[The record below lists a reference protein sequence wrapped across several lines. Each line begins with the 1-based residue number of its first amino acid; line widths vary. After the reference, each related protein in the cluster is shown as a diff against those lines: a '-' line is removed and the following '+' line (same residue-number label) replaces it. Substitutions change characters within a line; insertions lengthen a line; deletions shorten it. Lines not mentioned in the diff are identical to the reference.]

1 MNDLSH
7 NDETL
12 KIFDLSDVDGD
23 EAGLLPY
30 LGFELNQA
38 LYAVDIQRVREIKG
52 WEPLTPIPNTPEH
65 LCGVLNWGG
74 EIVPVVDLRL
84 LLEMPFQP
92 YSKTTVVLILQVQG
106 ETSRT
111 VGVAIDGACNAHYI
125 APEAISA
132 VPDFGDR
139 VTTDFIN
146 GISRIN
152 DNMLMLLDID
162 QLLHPE
168 RLG

>member
-1 MNDLSH
+1 M
-7 NDETL
+7 
-12 KIFDLSDVDGD
+12 
-23 EAGLLPY
+23 
-30 LGFELNQA
+30 
-38 LYAVDIQRVREIKG
+38 
-52 WEPLTPIPNTPEH
+52 
-65 LCGVLNWGG
+65 
-74 EIVPVVDLRL
+74 PVVDLRL

-111 VGVAIDGACNAHYI
+111 VGLAIDGACNAHYI
-125 APEAISA
+125 DPEAISA

-139 VTTDFIN
+139 VSNEFIS
-146 GISRIN
+146 GISPIN
-152 DNMLMLLDID
+152 DDMLMLLDID